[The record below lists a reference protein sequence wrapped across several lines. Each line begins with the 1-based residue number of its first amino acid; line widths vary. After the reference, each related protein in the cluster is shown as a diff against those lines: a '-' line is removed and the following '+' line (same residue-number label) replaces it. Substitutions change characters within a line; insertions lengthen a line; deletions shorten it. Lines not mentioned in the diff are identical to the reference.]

1 MSGRVRGP
9 GRARTTEID
18 VAPWWRA
25 ADLGLLALL
34 VIAGSALVNRRRP
47 AAETLDD
54 AAPCPAPVAAGA

>member
-9 GRARTTEID
+9 GRARTTESD

-34 VIAGSALVNRRRP
+34 VIAGSALLVP
-47 AAETLDD
+47 
-54 AAPCPAPVAAGA
+54 P